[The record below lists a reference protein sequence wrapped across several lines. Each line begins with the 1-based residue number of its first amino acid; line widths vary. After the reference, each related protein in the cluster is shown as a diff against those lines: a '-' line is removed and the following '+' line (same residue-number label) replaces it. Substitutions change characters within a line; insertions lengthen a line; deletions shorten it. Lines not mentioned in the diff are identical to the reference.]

1 MKKHFIQYLSYL
13 LVAVLAA
20 CGQSSTQTT
29 DAENADSNAVAL
41 SVTLTEMQVKNA
53 GIVLGQVSTQPI
65 NQKIKA
71 SGKLDVPPQNLNSI
85 SAPYGGFLKSTN
97 LLQGMHVHKGDIV
110 AVMEHPDYIQL
121 QQDYLEN
128 KSQLTY
134 LKTELE
140 RQQELAKEEI
150 NSKKTLQKAKAE
162 YETMHARVQGLR
174 AKLELIKIDVN
185 KLEQGTIQKTINL
198 IAPINGYVTK
208 VNTNIGAFVTANTVL
223 FELVDTEHLH
233 AEVSVFEKD
242 LGTVKIGQ
250 QVAITLAN
258 ETKTRLAKVYLIGKE
273 ITDDRTVRVH
283 CHLNEEDNTLIPG
296 MYLTAY
302 IDVQAQGE
310 NALPDDAVVNH
321 EGKSL
326 VFELVENA
334 SGQFK
339 FVPIEV
345 TVLGTENGYTAIQAS
360 TPLTAKKLVTN
371 GAYKVLSAMMNT
383 PEE

>member
-1 MKKHFIQYLSYL
+1 MKKQFIQYLSYL

-20 CGQSSTQTT
+20 CGQSSTQITE
-29 DAENADSNAVAL
+29 AEKLDSNVVAL
-41 SVTLTEMQVKNA
+41 SVTLTETQVKNA

-65 NQKIKA
+65 NQKIKV
-71 SGKLDVPPQNLNSI
+71 SGMLDVPPQNLNSI

-258 ETKTRLAKVYLIGKE
+258 ETKPRLAKVYLIGKE

-345 TVLGTENGYTAIQAS
+345 TVLGNENGYTAIQSS
-360 TPLTAKKLVTN
+360 TPLIAKKLVTN

-383 PEE
+383 TEE

>member
-1 MKKHFIQYLSYL
+1 MKKQFIQYLSYL
-13 LVAVLAA
+13 LVAILAA
-20 CGQSSTQTT
+20 CGQSSTQITET
-29 DAENADSNAVAL
+29 EKADSNVVAL
-41 SVTLTEMQVKNA
+41 SVTLTETQVKNA

-198 IAPINGYVTK
+198 TAPINGYVTK

-250 QVAITLAN
+250 QVAIILAN

-326 VFELVENA
+326 VFELVENT

-339 FVPIEV
+339 FIPIEV

-360 TPLTAKKLVTN
+360 TPLIAKKLVTK

>member
-20 CGQSSTQTT
+20 CVQSSTQITE
-29 DAENADSNAVAL
+29 AEKLDSNVVAL
-41 SVTLTEMQVKNA
+41 SVTLTETQVKNA

-65 NQKIKA
+65 NQKIKV
-71 SGKLDVPPQNLNSI
+71 SGMLDVPPQNLNSI

-174 AKLELIKIDVN
+174 AKLELIKVDVS
-185 KLEQGTIQKTINL
+185 KLEQGSIQKHIQSPGPL
-198 IAPINGYVTK
+198 DHGQSPLESRQLAP
-208 VNTNIGAFVTANTVL
+208 
-223 FELVDTEHLH
+223 
-233 AEVSVFEKD
+233 
-242 LGTVKIGQ
+242 
-250 QVAITLAN
+250 
-258 ETKTRLAKVYLIGKE
+258 
-273 ITDDRTVRVH
+273 
-283 CHLNEEDNTLIPG
+283 
-296 MYLTAY
+296 
-302 IDVQAQGE
+302 
-310 NALPDDAVVNH
+310 
-321 EGKSL
+321 
-326 VFELVENA
+326 
-334 SGQFK
+334 
-339 FVPIEV
+339 
-345 TVLGTENGYTAIQAS
+345 
-360 TPLTAKKLVTN
+360 
-371 GAYKVLSAMMNT
+371 
-383 PEE
+383 

>member
-1 MKKHFIQYLSYL
+1 
-13 LVAVLAA
+13 
-20 CGQSSTQTT
+20 
-29 DAENADSNAVAL
+29 
-41 SVTLTEMQVKNA
+41 
-53 GIVLGQVSTQPI
+53 
-65 NQKIKA
+65 
-71 SGKLDVPPQNLNSI
+71 
-85 SAPYGGFLKSTN
+85 
-97 LLQGMHVHKGDIV
+97 
-110 AVMEHPDYIQL
+110 
-121 QQDYLEN
+121 
-128 KSQLTY
+128 
-134 LKTELE
+134 
-140 RQQELAKEEI
+140 
-150 NSKKTLQKAKAE
+150 
-162 YETMHARVQGLR
+162 
-174 AKLELIKIDVN
+174 
-185 KLEQGTIQKTINL
+185 
-198 IAPINGYVTK
+198 
-208 VNTNIGAFVTANTVL
+208 
-223 FELVDTEHLH
+223 LH

-242 LGTVKIGQ
+242 LGTIKIGQ

-360 TPLTAKKLVTN
+360 TPLITKKLVTN

>member
-13 LVAVLAA
+13 LVAILAA

-29 DAENADSNAVAL
+29 DAENADSNTAAL
-41 SVTLTEMQVKNA
+41 SVTLTETQVKNA

-258 ETKTRLAKVYLIGKE
+258 ETKPRLAKVYLIGKE

-339 FVPIEV
+339 FIPIEV

-360 TPLTAKKLVTN
+360 TPLIAKKLVTK